1 MHPLHVGCI
10 TLTPFW
16 SWNWGFVVTLFL
28 LQFWS
33 ASTLKGYPCTVCNIE
48 LNSVEQ
54 YQAHIS
60 GSKHNNQ
67 WVSQRVSHAFNRLL
81 EKISPSYWLTNN
93 IFPHLTASNSRKG
106 QMHFPAPLS
115 TTSPISSIHPTR
127 KDQRTWVT
135 GTASTRAMSE
145 KTLSDSAALFSF
157 VTSFLCLGTGQC
169 VSALCVS

>member
-1 MHPLHVGCI
+1 M
-10 TLTPFW
+10 
-16 SWNWGFVVTLFL
+16 VTLFL
-28 LQFWS
+28 SQFLS
-33 ASTLKGYPCTVCNIE
+33 ASTLKGYPCTVCDIE

-60 GSKHNNQ
+60 GSKHKNQ
-67 WVSQRVSHAFNRLL
+67 WVSHAAFNSLL
-81 EKISPSYWLTNN
+81 EKISPSYWSTNN

-106 QMHFPAPLS
+106 QMHFPAPLR

-127 KDQRTWVT
+127 KDQRTWAT

-145 KTLSDSAALFSF
+145 KTLSDSAAFFSF

-169 VSALCVS
+169 VSALCIS